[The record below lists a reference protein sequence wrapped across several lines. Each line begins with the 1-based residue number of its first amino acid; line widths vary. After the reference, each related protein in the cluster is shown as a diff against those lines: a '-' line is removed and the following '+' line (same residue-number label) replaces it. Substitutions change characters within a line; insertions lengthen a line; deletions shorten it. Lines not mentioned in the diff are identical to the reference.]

1 MNLTVLLFDD
11 FETLDVF
18 GPVEIFGRLKGRY
31 QVKFCS
37 LEGGL
42 IANNHGVSIP
52 THSIDAVMNEIEIF
66 LIPGGYGTRQEVFN
80 ERLIEKIQ
88 EVASRCR
95 YVLTVCTGTSL
106 LAKTG
111 LLDGLKATSNKK
123 AFDWV
128 VSMGEKV
135 NWQRKARWVVDGKYY
150 TSSGVTAGMDMALSF
165 VAEKDGIEVAE
176 QVARDIE
183 YSWVR
188 DSSDDPFAE
197 LYMKEPK

>member
-1 MNLTVLLFDD
+1 MKNVTVLLFDD

-18 GPVEIFGRLKGRY
+18 GPVEIFGRQKDRY

-42 IANNHGVSIP
+42 ISNGHGVSIP
-52 THSIDAVMNEIEIF
+52 TQSLDALLNEIEIF

-80 ERLIEKIQ
+80 EKLIEKIR
-88 EVASRCR
+88 EVASRCQF
-95 YVLTVCTGTSL
+95 VLTVCTGTSL

-111 LLDGLKATSNKK
+111 VLDGLKATSNKK

-128 VSMGEKV
+128 VSTGDKV
-135 NWQRKARWVVDGKYY
+135 NWQRKARWVADGKYY
-150 TSSGVTAGMDMALSF
+150 TSSGVTAGMDMSLAF
-165 VAEKDGIEVAE
+165 VAEKDGLEIAE

-188 DSSDDPFAE
+188 DSSDDPFAD
-197 LYMKEPK
+197 LYT